1 MVGCTC
7 AACTNGPKKCAL
19 IPKSLHEEPSGIY
32 WRNDGHFPPLHSDQ
46 QLLFGCL
53 GQTWHFDLCLLFTAT
68 NSSEMTAWARY
79 GTLTFFEIYLLL
91 LYVLAWLIYSKC
103 CNFVFW
109 FHEEPLG
116 IYWRNGW
123 LFPSWIALLSQAH
136 FLASFGFLGQFLKL
150 SHILTCSQC
159 LVMSLFLGPTR
170 RLWIWSCP
178 SFFASTLASI
188 GMLHWIVWHFAFF
201 KCPNVVFLAYV

>member
-1 MVGCTC
+1 MRHGES
-7 AACTNGPKKCAL
+7 ACKGDIYSWMTSIFLYHRASFVQIIGNGWLHVRSLHNGPKKCAL

-103 CNFVFW
+103 CNFVFGI
-109 FHEEPLG
+109 HEEPLG

-123 LFPSWIALLSQAH
+123 LFPSWIALLSQAY
-136 FLASFGFLGQFLKL
+136 F
-150 SHILTCSQC
+150 
-159 LVMSLFLGPTR
+159 
-170 RLWIWSCP
+170 
-178 SFFASTLASI
+178 
-188 GMLHWIVWHFAFF
+188 
-201 KCPNVVFLAYV
+201 